1 MSMKNDPRVGHPP
14 GTVDEA
20 LSWLNR
26 TACGETGLHLVSLR
40 EAVRLVSRELKKLTQ
55 ERDGWR
61 LEAQGLEQTAFMLR
75 ERIDEL
81 EAAINEAAE
90 YTSSAGIQHIL
101 CRAMKRDV
109 PEWAK

>member
-1 MSMKNDPRVGHPP
+1 MVKNDPTVGHPP

-26 TACGETGLHLVSLR
+26 NACGEPGMHLVSLR
-40 EAVRLVSRELKKLTQ
+40 EAVRVVRREMDAIRVN
-55 ERDGWR
+55 RDEWHRHAEAR
-61 LEAQGLEQTAFMLR
+61 LEDVLKLR
-75 ERIDEL
+75 KRVQEL

-101 CRAMKRDV
+101 CKAMKRNV

>member
-1 MSMKNDPRVGHPP
+1 MRVKNDPTVGHPP

-26 TACGETGLHLVSLR
+26 TACGERGLHLVSLR
-40 EAVRLVSRELKKLTQ
+40 EAVRLVKCEMNKVTK
-55 ERDGWR
+55 ERDDWHA
-61 LEAQGLEQTAFMLR
+61 EAEGLEQTAFMLR

-81 EAAINEAAE
+81 ETAINEASE
-90 YTSSAGIQHIL
+90 YTCSQGIQHIL
-101 CRAMKRDV
+101 CRAMKRNV